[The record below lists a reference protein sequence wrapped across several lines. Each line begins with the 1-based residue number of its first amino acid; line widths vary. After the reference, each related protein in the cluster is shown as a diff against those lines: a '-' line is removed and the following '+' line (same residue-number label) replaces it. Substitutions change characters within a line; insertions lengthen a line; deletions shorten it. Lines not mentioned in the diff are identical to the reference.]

1 MPAQPPLEPLALDP
15 DSIHQLVRS
24 AQEQIAASLE
34 ELRRATDDMGL
45 KREALRQAEAELA
58 KMKIESVAVKEQ
70 IDAMQKTL
78 SEFSAKNAASQF
90 DRQNMQKL
98 IDDLSAE
105 LAKMR
110 AR

>member
-15 DSIHQLVRS
+15 DSIHQLVRT

-45 KREALRQAEAELA
+45 RREALRQAEAELA
-58 KMKIESVAVKEQ
+58 KMKVDALAAGKQVE
-70 IDAMQKTL
+70 AMQKVL

-90 DRQNMQKL
+90 DRQQMQKL